1 MAEFDAYSA
10 TSRALKVEKALGLVW
25 FPGGQIREGRGFHGF
40 EKRWSVTC
48 EQTREEVGSVSS
60 GGTHGD
66 LVMLEVKGLRTREV
80 VPVLR
85 EEVPEHAC
93 TRVDACVD
101 FDRPGAWDDL
111 LGILAEVKQE
121 QGLKGEKR
129 GDWDFPEDGRTMYL
143 GANSSPVRCRLY
155 EKGKQPGYRSACR
168 WDWVRLEAQVRPQKD
183 ARRVFSTLSADQV
196 WGASGWTRKIAQR
209 AFSLETGAFP
219 AAGVKKDT
227 DFAQRWE
234 WVCAQ
239 AAPTLLEA
247 IEVFGDWESVRR
259 NLIEGHRARLA
270 GKRGC

>member
-1 MAEFDAYSA
+1 MVEFDAYSA
-10 TSRALKVEKALGLVW
+10 TSRSWKVQDAIGLVW
-25 FPGGQIREGRGFHGF
+25 VPGANPREGKGFHGF
-40 EKRWSVTC
+40 QTRYSFISPD
-48 EQTREEVGSVSS
+48 TREEVAAVST

-66 LVMLEVKGLRTREV
+66 LVMVEVKGLNTRQI
-80 VPVLR
+80 VPKLR
-85 EEVPEHAC
+85 ESFPDHAC

-101 FDRPGAWDDL
+101 FDRPGAWDDI
-111 LGILAEVKQE
+111 LGILLDVKQE
-121 QGLKGEKR
+121 QRLKGEKR

-143 GANSSPVRCRLY
+143 GATTSPVRCRAY

-168 WDWVRLEAQVRPQKD
+168 FDWVRLEAQVRPQKD
-183 ARRVFSTLSADQV
+183 ARKVYSTLSAPQV

-209 AFSLETGAFP
+209 AFALETGAFP

-227 DFAQRWE
+227 DFVQRWE

-259 NLIEGHRARLA
+259 NLVEGHKARLSA
-270 GKRGC
+270 KRR